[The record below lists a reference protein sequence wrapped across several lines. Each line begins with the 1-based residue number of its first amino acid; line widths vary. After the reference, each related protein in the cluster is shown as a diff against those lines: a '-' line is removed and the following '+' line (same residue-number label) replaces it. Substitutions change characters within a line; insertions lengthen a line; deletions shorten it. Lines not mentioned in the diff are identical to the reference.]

1 MLYSFLIF
9 LIIINTC
16 EYIYLYISF
25 NNKALFFFLIYKSY
39 IINKYQFENKSN
51 ESDDSYIESV
61 LNDFTVIDDDDDL
74 FSFVKLLL
82 YF

>member
-25 NNKALFFFLIYKSY
+25 NNKVLFFFLIYKSY

>member
-16 EYIYLYISF
+16 EYIYLYNSF
-25 NNKALFFFLIYKSY
+25 NNKVLFFFLIYKSY